1 MNKIL
6 IATKN
11 KDKFRIV
18 SSLLKTSVFDK
29 YDFYCLADLDEE
41 ILDRE
46 ETGDVINRSFEK
58 AENIFNNIQNNDFD
72 YIIGVDD
79 GIKIKNRIVENV
91 KNYIQ
96 SIIDDKLLSKDEI
109 VYIVRA
115 YTFFNKTGDYY
126 SVLTEI
132 PFKYK
137 KLEHDFEIKENSYP
151 LSHVLTP
158 INSDIPVSLQNFEES
173 NEYYSVYSSDKFREA
188 IDKLND

>member
-1 MNKIL
+1 MKKIL

-18 SSLLKTSVFDK
+18 STLLKTSIFDK

-41 ILDRE
+41 IFDKV
-46 ETGDVINRSFEK
+46 ETGNVINRSFEK
-58 AENIFNNIQNNDFD
+58 AENIFKNMKNNDFH

-79 GIKIKNRIVENV
+79 GIKIRNQIVENV
-91 KNYIQ
+91 KDYIQ

-115 YTFFNKTGDYY
+115 YTFFNKAGDYY
-126 SVLTEI
+126 SILTEI

-137 KLEHDFEIKENSYP
+137 KLEHELEIKENSYP

-158 INSDIPVSLQNFEES
+158 INSDEPVSLQNFEEA
-173 NEYYSVYSSDKFREA
+173 NEYYLIYSADKFKEV
-188 IDKLND
+188 IDNLND